1 MEFRISVHPNRNF
14 KNLFMKYIILLAC
27 CLNMFNAKATE
38 SEKVIKSKPEKII
51 VYTQGA
57 QVHRN
62 SQVNLVAGQNTII
75 FSGLE
80 NCINTSAIQASGNGN
95 FIIADIQHE
104 VHYPELD
111 KAKLNGDVRY
121 KKLLKHV
128 NDSIQE
134 LNYLL
139 EENVAKSDALTTEK
153 NVLLNYS
160 LYKGQS
166 KRDSIASLKDGLS
179 YLREKLFN
187 INSEQLKLKR
197 EREKLDAKKNA
208 LNDHLLNISNELAN
222 QNNSGEVEKVDY
234 RILVHVIADQATQAS
249 INLNYYIT
257 NAGWTP
263 SYDLRAISNEQNI
276 KLTYKAQI
284 HQESGID
291 WGNVKLVLSTANPN
305 RSYELPELSPLYL
318 GYTNYG
324 YKDKKVNA
332 GAVPSLSYNSNKEYA
347 AKADLDKMNDQEV
360 VAQNAY
366 DYTTVNE
373 NVIETEYEIKLNYN
387 IPSDGKEH
395 FAAIMVKD
403 LKTLYR
409 YKAIPKLNNNV
420 YLTAVLP
427 DWEDAITMGG
437 EASIYYDGSY
447 IGNTNL
453 TPGGTDDTIQL
464 SLGIDK
470 NVAIKRQKIKDKCS
484 QKVLDNDILHQYT
497 FEITM
502 KNSRSNKI
510 EIDIEDQLPLAY
522 DKSVVVERK
531 ELSGAKYDE
540 ITGVLKWRST
550 IQAKDSKKLTLMY
563 QIKAPKTMP
572 VAVN

>member
-1 MEFRISVHPNRNF
+1 
-14 KNLFMKYIILLAC
+14 MKTILIFAL
-27 CLNMFNAKATE
+27 CLTIVKANAAETE
-38 SEKVIKSKPEKII
+38 KTIKSKPEKII

-62 SQVNLVAGQNTII
+62 TLVNLVAGQNTII

-80 NCINTSAIQASGNGN
+80 NCINASAIQASGNGN

-104 VHYPELD
+104 VHYPEFD

-121 KKLLKHV
+121 KKLLKQV
-128 NDSIQE
+128 NDSLQE
-134 LNYLL
+134 LNYLI
-139 EENVAKSDALTTEK
+139 EDITYKSDALSTEK

-166 KRDSIASLKDGLS
+166 KRDSIASLKDGLT
-179 YLREKLFN
+179 YLREKLYN
-187 INSEQLKLKR
+187 INTEQLKLKR
-197 EREKLDAKKNA
+197 EREKLETKKTI
-208 LNDHLLNISNELAN
+208 LNERIVNVSRELAN
-222 QNNSGEVEKVDY
+222 ENNTGEEEQVDY
-234 RILVHVIADQATQAS
+234 RILVHVIADQATQATVS
-249 INLNYYIT
+249 LNYYIT

-263 SYDLRAISNEQNI
+263 SYDLRAMSNEQNV

-291 WGNVKLVLSTANPN
+291 WGSVKLVLSTANPN
-305 RSYELPELSPLYL
+305 RSYNIPTLSPWYL
-318 GYTNYG
+318 GYNP
-324 YKDKKVNA
+324 YKQN
-332 GAVPSLSYNSNKEYA
+332 NNKEGRVLSA
-347 AKADLDKMNDQEV
+347 PASGAGFSDKAKKADDFSDLEQEQKEIA
-360 VAQNAY
+360 AQNAY
-366 DYTTVNE
+366 DFTSVSE

-403 LKTLYR
+403 LKTNYR

-420 YLTAVLP
+420 YLTAVLS

-447 IGNTNL
+447 VGNTSL
-453 TPGGTDDTIQL
+453 LPGGTEDTIQL

-470 NVAIKRQKIKDKCS
+470 NIAIKRQKIKEKCS

-497 FEITM
+497 YEITM
-502 KNSRSNKI
+502 KNSRATK
-510 EIDIEDQLPLAY
+510 IDIEVEDQLPLAQ
-522 DKSVVVERK
+522 DKSVVVDRK

-540 ITGVLKWRST
+540 VTGILKWHST

-563 QIKAPKTMP
+563 QIKAPKYMS
-572 VAVN
+572 VAFN

>member
-1 MEFRISVHPNRNF
+1 
-14 KNLFMKYIILLAC
+14 MKYLFLLAC
-27 CLNMFNAKATE
+27 CLNIFSAKAIE
-38 SEKVIKSKPEKII
+38 SEKTVKSKPEKII

-62 SQVNLVAGQNTII
+62 ALVNLVAGQNTLI

-80 NCINTSAIQASGNGN
+80 NCINASAIQASGNGN

-104 VHYPELD
+104 VHYPEFD

-121 KKLLKHV
+121 KKLLKNV
-128 NDSIQE
+128 NDSLKE
-134 LNYLL
+134 LNYLIEDITL
-139 EENVAKSDALTTEK
+139 KYDALTTEK

-166 KRDSIASLKDGLS
+166 KRDSIASLKEGLS
-179 YLREKLFN
+179 YLREKLYN
-187 INSEQLKLKR
+187 INAEQLKLKR
-197 EREKLDAKKNA
+197 EKEKLEARKVV
-208 LNDHLLNISNELAN
+208 LNERIVNVSNELAN
-222 QNNSGEVEKVDY
+222 ENNTGEVEKVDY
-234 RILVHVIADQATQAS
+234 RILVHVIADQATQAN

-263 SYDLRAISNEQNI
+263 SYDLRANTSDQNV

-284 HQESGID
+284 HQQSGID
-291 WGNVKLVLSTANPN
+291 WGSVKLILSTANPN
-305 RSYELPELSPLYL
+305 RSYELPELSPWYL
-318 GYTNYG
+318 GYTNYN
-324 YKDKKVNA
+324 YKTKKLNY
-332 GAVPSLSYNSNKEYA
+332 GSVPSTNSYMEQA
-347 AKADLDKMNDQEV
+347 AKSSADISFDKEV
-360 VAQNAY
+360 AAQNAY

-373 NVIETEYEIKLNYN
+373 NVIETEYEIRLNYN

-403 LKTLYR
+403 LKTIYR

-447 IGNTNL
+447 IGETNL
-453 TPGGTDDTIQL
+453 TPGGTEDTMQL

-470 NVAIKRQKIKDKCS
+470 NIAIKRQKIKDKCS
-484 QKVLDNDILHQYT
+484 QKVLDNDIIHQYT

-502 KNSRSNKI
+502 KNSRATKI
-510 EIDIEDQLPLAY
+510 EIDVEDQLPLTQ
-522 DKSVVVERK
+522 DKSVTIEKK

-540 ITGVLKWRST
+540 VTGILKWRT
-550 IQAKDSKKLTLMY
+550 NIQAKDSKKLTLTY

-572 VAVN
+572 VAIN

>member
-1 MEFRISVHPNRNF
+1 
-14 KNLFMKYIILLAC
+14 MKYVILLAC
-27 CLNMFNAKATE
+27 CLNIFTAKAIE
-38 SEKVIKSKPEKII
+38 SEKTVKSKPEKII
-51 VYTQGA
+51 VYTEGA

-62 SQVNLVAGQNTII
+62 ALVNLVAGQNTLI

-80 NCINTSAIQASGNGN
+80 NCINASAIQASGNGN

-104 VHYPELD
+104 VHYPEFD

-128 NDSIQE
+128 NDSLKE
-134 LNYLL
+134 LNYLIEDITL
-139 EENVAKSDALTTEK
+139 KYDALTTEK

-166 KRDSIASLKDGLS
+166 KRDSIALLKEGLS
-179 YLREKLFN
+179 YLREKLYN

-197 EREKLDAKKNA
+197 EREKLEAKKVI
-208 LNDHLLNISNELAN
+208 LNERIVNVSNELAN
-222 QNNSGEVEKVDY
+222 ENNTGEVEKVDY

-263 SYDLRAISNEQNI
+263 SYDLRANTNDQNV

-284 HQESGID
+284 HQQSGID
-291 WGNVKLVLSTANPN
+291 WGSVKLVLSTANPN
-305 RSYELPELSPLYL
+305 RSYELPELAPWYL
-318 GYTNYG
+318 GYTNYN
-324 YKDKKVNA
+324 YKNKKTNYSS
-332 GAVPSLSYNSNKEYA
+332 VPSTNSYMEQA
-347 AKADLDKMNDQEV
+347 AKSSADMSLNKEV

-366 DYTTVNE
+366 DYTTVSE
-373 NVIETEYEIKLNYN
+373 NVIETEYEIRLNYN

-447 IGNTNL
+447 IGETNL
-453 TPGGTDDTIQL
+453 TPGGTEDTMQL

-470 NVAIKRQKIKDKCS
+470 NIAIKRQKIKDKCS
-484 QKVLDNDILHQYT
+484 QKVLDNDIIHQYT

-502 KNSRSNKI
+502 KNSRATKI
-510 EIDIEDQLPLAY
+510 EIEVEDQLPLTQ
-522 DKSVVVERK
+522 DKSVSIEKK

-540 ITGVLKWRST
+540 VTGILKWRT
-550 IQAKDSKKLTLMY
+550 NIQAKDSKKLTLTY

-572 VAVN
+572 VAIN

>member
-1 MEFRISVHPNRNF
+1 
-14 KNLFMKYIILLAC
+14 MKSLLIFVF
-27 CLNMFNAKATE
+27 CLTIVKANAAETE
-38 SEKVIKSKPEKII
+38 KTIKSKPEKII

-62 SQVNLVAGQNTII
+62 TLVNLVAGQNTII

-80 NCINTSAIQASGNGN
+80 NCINASAIQASGNGN

-104 VHYPELD
+104 VHYPEFD

-121 KKLLKHV
+121 KKLLKQV
-128 NDSIQE
+128 NDSLQE
-134 LNYLL
+134 LNYLI
-139 EENVAKSDALTTEK
+139 EDITYKSDALSTEK

-166 KRDSIASLKDGLS
+166 KRDSIASLKDGLN
-179 YLREKLFN
+179 YLREKLYN
-187 INSEQLKLKR
+187 INTEQLKLKR
-197 EREKLDAKKNA
+197 EREKLEAKKII
-208 LNDHLLNISNELAN
+208 LNERVVNVSRELTN
-222 QNNSGEVEKVDY
+222 QNNTGEVEQVDY
-234 RILVHVIADQATQAS
+234 RILVHVIADQATQATVS
-249 INLNYYIT
+249 LNYYIT

-263 SYDLRAISNEQNI
+263 SYDLRAMSNEQNV

-305 RSYELPELSPLYL
+305 RSYNIPSLSPWYL
-318 GYTNYG
+318 GYNP
-324 YKDKKVNA
+324 YKQNNNKDSRVLSAPAA
-332 GAVPSLSYNSNKEYA
+332 GAGYSDKAKKTDDFSDLEQEQKEVA
-347 AKADLDKMNDQEV
+347 AL
-360 VAQNAY
+360 NAY
-366 DYTTVNE
+366 DYTSVSE

-403 LKTLYR
+403 LKTNYR

-420 YLTAVLP
+420 YLTAVLS

-447 IGNTNL
+447 VGNTSL
-453 TPGGTDDTIQL
+453 LPGGTEDTIQL

-470 NVAIKRQKIKDKCS
+470 NIAIKRQKIKEKCS

-497 FEITM
+497 YEITI
-502 KNSRSNKI
+502 KNSRATK
-510 EIDIEDQLPLAY
+510 IDIEVEDQLPLAQ
-522 DKSVVVERK
+522 DKSVVVDRK

-540 ITGVLKWRST
+540 VTGILKWRST

-563 QIKAPKTMP
+563 QVKAPKYMS
-572 VAVN
+572 VAFN

>member
-1 MEFRISVHPNRNF
+1 
-14 KNLFMKYIILLAC
+14 MKSLLIFVF
-27 CLNMFNAKATE
+27 CLTIVKANAAETE
-38 SEKVIKSKPEKII
+38 KTIKSKPEKII

-62 SQVNLVAGQNTII
+62 TLVNLVAGQNTII

-80 NCINTSAIQASGNGN
+80 NCINASAIQASGNGN

-104 VHYPELD
+104 VHYPEFD

-121 KKLLKHV
+121 KKLLKQV
-128 NDSIQE
+128 NDSLQE
-134 LNYLL
+134 LNYLI
-139 EENVAKSDALTTEK
+139 EDITYKSDALSTEK

-166 KRDSIASLKDGLS
+166 KRDSIASLKDGLT
-179 YLREKLFN
+179 YLREKLYN
-187 INSEQLKLKR
+187 INTEQLKLKR
-197 EREKLDAKKNA
+197 EREKLEAKKII
-208 LNDHLLNISNELAN
+208 LNERIVNVSRELTN
-222 QNNSGEVEKVDY
+222 QNNTGEVEQVDY
-234 RILVHVIADQATQAS
+234 RILVHVIADQATQATVS
-249 INLNYYIT
+249 LNYYIT

-263 SYDLRAISNEQNI
+263 SYDLRAMSNEQNV

-305 RSYELPELSPLYL
+305 RSYNIPSLSPWYL
-318 GYTNYG
+318 GYNP
-324 YKDKKVNA
+324 YKQNNNKDSRVLSAPAA
-332 GAVPSLSYNSNKEYA
+332 GAGYSDKAKKTDDFSDLEQEQKEVA
-347 AKADLDKMNDQEV
+347 AL
-360 VAQNAY
+360 NAY
-366 DYTTVNE
+366 DYTSVSE

-403 LKTLYR
+403 LKTNYR

-420 YLTAVLP
+420 YLTAVLS

-447 IGNTNL
+447 VGNTSL
-453 TPGGTDDTIQL
+453 LLGGTEDTIQL

-470 NVAIKRQKIKDKCS
+470 NIAIKRQKIKEKCS

-497 FEITM
+497 YEITM
-502 KNSRSNKI
+502 KNSRATKI
-510 EIDIEDQLPLAY
+510 EIEVEDQLPLAQ
-522 DKSVVVERK
+522 DKSVVVDRK

-540 ITGVLKWRST
+540 VTGILKWRST

-563 QIKAPKTMP
+563 QVKAPKYMS
-572 VAVN
+572 VAFN

>member
-1 MEFRISVHPNRNF
+1 
-14 KNLFMKYIILLAC
+14 MKSLLIFAL
-27 CLNMFNAKATE
+27 CLTIVKVQATE
-38 SEKVIKSKPEKII
+38 IEKSIKTKPEKII
-51 VYTQGA
+51 VYTEGA

-62 SQVNLVAGQNTII
+62 ASINLVAGQNTII

-80 NCINTSAIQASGNGN
+80 NCINPAAIQASGNGN

-104 VHYPELD
+104 VHYPEFD

-121 KKLLKHV
+121 KKLLKHI

-134 LNYLL
+134 LNYLI
-139 EENVAKSDALTTEK
+139 EDISAKSDALSTEK
-153 NVLLNYS
+153 NVLLNYN

-166 KRDSIASLKDGLS
+166 KKDSIAFLKDGLT
-179 YLREKLFN
+179 YLREKLYN

-197 EREKLDAKKNA
+197 EREKLEYKKQA
-208 LNDHLLNISNELAN
+208 LNERIINVSNELSN
-222 QNNSGEVEKVDY
+222 QNNTGEEEQVDY
-234 RILVHVIADQATQAS
+234 RILVHIIADQATPA
-249 INLNYYIT
+249 IVNLNYYIT

-263 SYDLRAISNEQNI
+263 SYDLRAISNEQNV

-284 HQESGID
+284 HQQSGID
-291 WGNVKLVLSTANPN
+291 WGNVKLILSTANPN
-305 RSYELPELSPLYL
+305 RSYNLPQLSPIYL
-318 GYTNYG
+318 GYTNYN
-324 YKDKKVNA
+324 YKKSMNYPSAANGVVITDDLKSLEQESSNDKELSKVA
-332 GAVPSLSYNSNKEYA
+332 T
-347 AKADLDKMNDQEV
+347 
-360 VAQNAY
+360 NAY
-366 DYTTVNE
+366 DYTTVSE

-387 IPSDGKEH
+387 IPCDGKEH
-395 FAAIMVKD
+395 FAAIMIKD
-403 LKTLYR
+403 LKTVYR

-427 DWEDAITMGG
+427 DWEDAITMSG

-447 IGNTNL
+447 IGNTSL
-453 TPGGTDDTIQL
+453 SPRGTEDTIQL

-484 QKVLDNDILHQYT
+484 QKILDNDILHQYT

-502 KNSRSNKI
+502 KNSRTTKI
-510 EIDIEDQLPLAY
+510 EIEVEDQLPLTQ
-522 DKSVVVERK
+522 DKSVTIDKK

-540 ITGVLKWRST
+540 VTGILVWRST

-563 QIKAPKTMP
+563 QIKAPKYMP

>member
-1 MEFRISVHPNRNF
+1 
-14 KNLFMKYIILLAC
+14 MKSLLIFVF
-27 CLNMFNAKATE
+27 CLTIVKANAAETE
-38 SEKVIKSKPEKII
+38 KTIKSKPEKII

-62 SQVNLVAGQNTII
+62 TLVNLVAGQNTII

-80 NCINTSAIQASGNGN
+80 NCINASAIQASGNGN

-104 VHYPELD
+104 VHYPEFD

-121 KKLLKHV
+121 KKLLKQV
-128 NDSIQE
+128 NDSLQE
-134 LNYLL
+134 LNYLI
-139 EENVAKSDALTTEK
+139 EDITYKSDALSTEK

-166 KRDSIASLKDGLS
+166 KRDSIASLKDGLT
-179 YLREKLFN
+179 YLREKLYN
-187 INSEQLKLKR
+187 INTEQLKLKR
-197 EREKLDAKKNA
+197 EREKLEAKKTI
-208 LNDHLLNISNELAN
+208 LNERIVNVSRELTN
-222 QNNSGEVEKVDY
+222 QNNTGEVEQVDY
-234 RILVHVIADQATQAS
+234 RILVHVIADQATQATVS
-249 INLNYYIT
+249 LNYYIT

-263 SYDLRAISNEQNI
+263 SYDLRAMSSEQNV

-291 WGNVKLVLSTANPN
+291 WGSVKLVLSTANPN
-305 RSYELPELSPLYL
+305 RSYNIPSLSPWYL
-318 GYTNYG
+318 GYNP
-324 YKDKKVNA
+324 YKQNNNKDSRVLSAPAA
-332 GAVPSLSYNSNKEYA
+332 GAGYSDKA
-347 AKADLDKMNDQEV
+347 KKADDFSDLEQEQKE
-360 VAQNAY
+360 VAALNAY
-366 DYTTVNE
+366 DYTSVSE

-403 LKTLYR
+403 LKTNYR

-420 YLTAVLP
+420 YLTAVLS

-447 IGNTNL
+447 VGNTSL
-453 TPGGTDDTIQL
+453 VPGGTEDTIQL

-470 NVAIKRQKIKDKCS
+470 NIAIKRQKIKEKCS

-497 FEITM
+497 YEITM
-502 KNSRSNKI
+502 KNSRATKI
-510 EIDIEDQLPLAY
+510 EIEVEDQLPLAQ
-522 DKSVVVERK
+522 DKSVVVDRK

-540 ITGVLKWRST
+540 VTGILKWRST

-563 QIKAPKTMP
+563 QVKAPKYMS
-572 VAVN
+572 VAFN

>member
-1 MEFRISVHPNRNF
+1 
-14 KNLFMKYIILLAC
+14 MKSLLIFVF
-27 CLNMFNAKATE
+27 CLTIVKADAAETE
-38 SEKVIKSKPEKII
+38 KTIKSKPEKII

-62 SQVNLVAGQNTII
+62 TLVNLVAGQNTII

-80 NCINTSAIQASGNGN
+80 NCINASAIQASGNGN

-104 VHYPELD
+104 VHYPEFD

-121 KKLLKHV
+121 KKLLKQV
-128 NDSIQE
+128 NDSLQE
-134 LNYLL
+134 LNYLI
-139 EENVAKSDALTTEK
+139 EDITYKSDALSTEK

-166 KRDSIASLKDGLS
+166 KRDSIASLKDGLT
-179 YLREKLFN
+179 YLREKLYN
-187 INSEQLKLKR
+187 INTEQLKLKR
-197 EREKLDAKKNA
+197 EREKLEAKKII
-208 LNDHLLNISNELAN
+208 LNERIVNVSRELTN
-222 QNNSGEVEKVDY
+222 QNNTGEVEQVDY
-234 RILVHVIADQATQAS
+234 RILVHVIADQATQATVS
-249 INLNYYIT
+249 LNYYIT

-263 SYDLRAISNEQNI
+263 SYDLRAMSNEQNV

-305 RSYELPELSPLYL
+305 RSYNIPSLSPWYL
-318 GYTNYG
+318 GYNP
-324 YKDKKVNA
+324 YKQNNNKDSRVLSAPAA
-332 GAVPSLSYNSNKEYA
+332 GAGYSDKAKKTDDFSDLEQEQKEVA
-347 AKADLDKMNDQEV
+347 AL
-360 VAQNAY
+360 NAN
-366 DYTTVNE
+366 DYTSVSE

-403 LKTLYR
+403 LKTNYR

-420 YLTAVLP
+420 YLTAVLS

-447 IGNTNL
+447 VGNTSL
-453 TPGGTDDTIQL
+453 LPGGTEDTIQL

-470 NVAIKRQKIKDKCS
+470 NIAIKRQKIKEKCS

-497 FEITM
+497 YEITM
-502 KNSRSNKI
+502 KNSRATK
-510 EIDIEDQLPLAY
+510 IDIEVEDQLPLAQ

-540 ITGVLKWRST
+540 VTGILKWRST

-563 QIKAPKTMP
+563 QVKAPKYMS
-572 VAVN
+572 VAFN

>member
-1 MEFRISVHPNRNF
+1 
-14 KNLFMKYIILLAC
+14 MKSLLIVVF
-27 CLNMFNAKATE
+27 CLTIVKANAAETE
-38 SEKVIKSKPEKII
+38 KTIKSKPEKII

-62 SQVNLVAGQNTII
+62 TLINLVAGQNTII

-80 NCINTSAIQASGNGN
+80 NCINASAIQASGNGN

-104 VHYPELD
+104 VHYPEFD

-121 KKLLKHV
+121 KKLLKQV
-128 NDSIQE
+128 NDSLQE
-134 LNYLL
+134 LNYLI
-139 EENVAKSDALTTEK
+139 EDITYKTEALSTEK

-166 KRDSIASLKDGLS
+166 KRDSIASLKDGLT

-197 EREKLDAKKNA
+197 EREKLEAKKTI
-208 LNDHLLNISNELAN
+208 LNERIVNVSRELAN
-222 QNNSGEVEKVDY
+222 ENNTGEVEQVDY
-234 RILVHVIADQATQAS
+234 RILVHVIADQATQAT

-263 SYDLRAISNEQNI
+263 SYDLRAISSEQNV

-291 WGNVKLVLSTANPN
+291 WGSVKLVLSTANPN
-305 RSYELPELSPLYL
+305 RSYSI
-318 GYTNYG
+318 
-324 YKDKKVNA
+324 
-332 GAVPSLSYNSNKEYA
+332 PSLSPWYLGQNPYINMNKKNSMTLSATASGAYDLDK
-347 AKADLDKMNDQEV
+347 AKADDYKIVEKEEV
-360 VAQNAY
+360 AAQNAY
-366 DYTTVNE
+366 DYTSVSE

-403 LKTLYR
+403 LKTNYR

-420 YLTAVLP
+420 YLTAVLS

-447 IGNTNL
+447 VGNTSL
-453 TPGGTDDTIQL
+453 MPGGTEDTIQL
-464 SLGIDK
+464 SLGIDR
-470 NVAIKRQKIKDKCS
+470 NIAIKRQKIKEKCS

-497 FEITM
+497 YEITM
-502 KNSRSNKI
+502 KNSRASKI
-510 EIDIEDQLPLAY
+510 EIEVEDQLPLAQ
-522 DKSVVVERK
+522 DKSVVVDRK

-540 ITGVLKWRST
+540 VTGILKWRST

-563 QIKAPKTMP
+563 QVKAPKYMA
-572 VAVN
+572 VAFN

>member
-1 MEFRISVHPNRNF
+1 
-14 KNLFMKYIILLAC
+14 MKSLLIFVF
-27 CLNMFNAKATE
+27 CLTIVKANAAETE
-38 SEKVIKSKPEKII
+38 KTIKSKPEKII

-62 SQVNLVAGQNTII
+62 TLVNLVAGQNTII

-80 NCINTSAIQASGNGN
+80 NCINASAIQASGNGN

-104 VHYPELD
+104 VHYPEFD

-121 KKLLKHV
+121 KKLLKQV
-128 NDSIQE
+128 NDSLQE
-134 LNYLL
+134 LNYLI
-139 EENVAKSDALTTEK
+139 EDITYKSDALSTEK

-166 KRDSIASLKDGLS
+166 KRDSIASLKDGLN
-179 YLREKLFN
+179 YLREKLYN
-187 INSEQLKLKR
+187 INTEQLKLKR
-197 EREKLDAKKNA
+197 EREKLEAKKII
-208 LNDHLLNISNELAN
+208 LNERVVNVSRELTN
-222 QNNSGEVEKVDY
+222 QNNTGEVEQVDY
-234 RILVHVIADQATQAS
+234 RILVHVIADQATQATVS
-249 INLNYYIT
+249 LNYYIT

-263 SYDLRAISNEQNI
+263 SYDLRAMSNEQNV

-305 RSYELPELSPLYL
+305 RSYNIPSLSPWYL
-318 GYTNYG
+318 GYNP
-324 YKDKKVNA
+324 YKQNNNKDSRVLSAPAA
-332 GAVPSLSYNSNKEYA
+332 GAGYSDKA
-347 AKADLDKMNDQEV
+347 KKADDFSDLEQEQKEIA
-360 VAQNAY
+360 AQNAY
-366 DYTTVNE
+366 DYTSVSE

-403 LKTLYR
+403 LKTNYR

-420 YLTAVLP
+420 YLTAVLS

-447 IGNTNL
+447 VGNTSL
-453 TPGGTDDTIQL
+453 LPGGTEDTIQL

-470 NVAIKRQKIKDKCS
+470 NIAIKRQKIKEKCS

-497 FEITM
+497 YEITM
-502 KNSRSNKI
+502 KNSRATK
-510 EIDIEDQLPLAY
+510 IDIEVEDQLPLAQ
-522 DKSVVVERK
+522 DKSVVVDRK

-540 ITGVLKWRST
+540 VTGILKWRST

-563 QIKAPKTMP
+563 QVKAPKYMS
-572 VAVN
+572 VAFN

>member
-1 MEFRISVHPNRNF
+1 
-14 KNLFMKYIILLAC
+14 MKSLLIFVF
-27 CLNMFNAKATE
+27 CLTIVKANAAETE
-38 SEKVIKSKPEKII
+38 KTIKSKPEKII

-62 SQVNLVAGQNTII
+62 TLVNLVAGQNTII

-80 NCINTSAIQASGNGN
+80 NCINASAIQASGNGN

-104 VHYPELD
+104 VHYPEFD

-121 KKLLKHV
+121 KKLLKQV
-128 NDSIQE
+128 NDSLQE
-134 LNYLL
+134 LNYLI
-139 EENVAKSDALTTEK
+139 EDITYKSDALSTEK

-166 KRDSIASLKDGLS
+166 KRDSIASLKDGLN
-179 YLREKLFN
+179 YLREKLYN
-187 INSEQLKLKR
+187 INTEQLKLKR
-197 EREKLDAKKNA
+197 EREKLEAKKTI
-208 LNDHLLNISNELAN
+208 LNERVVNVSRELTN
-222 QNNSGEVEKVDY
+222 QNNTGEVEQVDY
-234 RILVHVIADQATQAS
+234 RILVHVIADQATQATVS
-249 INLNYYIT
+249 LNYYIT

-263 SYDLRAISNEQNI
+263 SYDLRAMSNEQNV

-305 RSYELPELSPLYL
+305 RSYNIPSLSPLYL
-318 GYTNYG
+318 GYNP
-324 YKDKKVNA
+324 YKQNNNKDSRVLSAPAA
-332 GAVPSLSYNSNKEYA
+332 GAVYSDK
-347 AKADLDKMNDQEV
+347 AKKTDDFSDLDQEQKEIA
-360 VAQNAY
+360 AQNAY
-366 DYTTVNE
+366 DYTSVSE

-403 LKTLYR
+403 LKTNYR

-420 YLTAVLP
+420 YLTAVLS

-447 IGNTNL
+447 VGNTSL
-453 TPGGTDDTIQL
+453 LPGGTEDTIQL

-470 NVAIKRQKIKDKCS
+470 NIAIKRQKIKEKCS

-497 FEITM
+497 YEITM
-502 KNSRSNKI
+502 KNSRATKI
-510 EIDIEDQLPLAY
+510 EIEVEDQLPLAQ
-522 DKSVVVERK
+522 DKSVVVDRK

-540 ITGVLKWRST
+540 VTGILKWRST

-563 QIKAPKTMP
+563 QVKAPKYMS
-572 VAVN
+572 VAFN

>member
-1 MEFRISVHPNRNF
+1 
-14 KNLFMKYIILLAC
+14 MKSLLIFVF
-27 CLNMFNAKATE
+27 CLTIVKANAAETE
-38 SEKVIKSKPEKII
+38 KTIKSKPEKII

-62 SQVNLVAGQNTII
+62 TLVNLVAGQNTII

-80 NCINTSAIQASGNGN
+80 NCINASAIQASGNGN

-104 VHYPELD
+104 VHYPEFD

-121 KKLLKHV
+121 KKLLKQV
-128 NDSIQE
+128 NDSLQE
-134 LNYLL
+134 LNYLI
-139 EENVAKSDALTTEK
+139 EDITYKSDALSTEK

-166 KRDSIASLKDGLS
+166 KRDSIASLKDGLT
-179 YLREKLFN
+179 YLREKLYN
-187 INSEQLKLKR
+187 INTEQLKLKR
-197 EREKLDAKKNA
+197 EREKLEAKKII
-208 LNDHLLNISNELAN
+208 LNERVVNVSRELTN
-222 QNNSGEVEKVDY
+222 QNNTGEVEQVDY
-234 RILVHVIADQATQAS
+234 RILVHVIADQATQATVS
-249 INLNYYIT
+249 LNYYIT

-263 SYDLRAISNEQNI
+263 SYDLRAMSNEQNV

-305 RSYELPELSPLYL
+305 RSYNIPSLSPWYL
-318 GYTNYG
+318 GYNP
-324 YKDKKVNA
+324 YKQNNNKDSRVLSAPAA
-332 GAVPSLSYNSNKEYA
+332 GAGYSDKAKKTDDFSDLEQEQKEVA
-347 AKADLDKMNDQEV
+347 AL
-360 VAQNAY
+360 NAY
-366 DYTTVNE
+366 DYTSVSE

-403 LKTLYR
+403 LKTNYR

-420 YLTAVLP
+420 YLTAVLS

-447 IGNTNL
+447 VGNTSL
-453 TPGGTDDTIQL
+453 LPGGTEDTIQL

-470 NVAIKRQKIKDKCS
+470 NIAIKRQKIKEKCS

-497 FEITM
+497 YEITI
-502 KNSRSNKI
+502 KNSRATK
-510 EIDIEDQLPLAY
+510 IDIEVEDQLPLAQ
-522 DKSVVVERK
+522 DKSVVVDRK

-540 ITGVLKWRST
+540 VTGILKWRST

-563 QIKAPKTMP
+563 QVKAPKYMS
-572 VAVN
+572 VAFN

>member
-1 MEFRISVHPNRNF
+1 
-14 KNLFMKYIILLAC
+14 MKSLLIFVF
-27 CLNMFNAKATE
+27 CLTIVKANAAETE
-38 SEKVIKSKPEKII
+38 KTIKSKPEKII

-62 SQVNLVAGQNTII
+62 TLVNLVAGQNTII

-80 NCINTSAIQASGNGN
+80 NCINASAIQASGNGN

-104 VHYPELD
+104 VHYPEFD

-121 KKLLKHV
+121 KKLLKQV
-128 NDSIQE
+128 NDSLQE
-134 LNYLL
+134 LNYLI
-139 EENVAKSDALTTEK
+139 EDITYKSDALSTEK

-166 KRDSIASLKDGLS
+166 KRDSIASLKDGLN
-179 YLREKLFN
+179 YLREKLYN
-187 INSEQLKLKR
+187 INTEQLKLKR
-197 EREKLDAKKNA
+197 EREKLEAKKTI
-208 LNDHLLNISNELAN
+208 LNERVVNVSRELTN
-222 QNNSGEVEKVDY
+222 QNNSGEVEQVDY
-234 RILVHVIADQATQAS
+234 RILVHVIADQATQATVS
-249 INLNYYIT
+249 LNYYIT

-263 SYDLRAISNEQNI
+263 SYDLRAMSNEQNV

-284 HQESGID
+284 HQESGIN

-305 RSYELPELSPLYL
+305 RSYNIPSLSPWYL
-318 GYTNYG
+318 GYNPYKQNNNKDSRVLSAPAAGAG
-324 YKDKKVNA
+324 YSDKAKKVDDF
-332 GAVPSLSYNSNKEYA
+332 S
-347 AKADLDKMNDQEV
+347 DLDQEQKEIA
-360 VAQNAY
+360 AQNAY
-366 DYTTVNE
+366 DYTSVSE

-403 LKTLYR
+403 LKTNYR

-420 YLTAVLP
+420 YLTAVLS

-447 IGNTNL
+447 VGNTSL
-453 TPGGTDDTIQL
+453 LPGGTEDTIQL

-470 NVAIKRQKIKDKCS
+470 NIAIKRQKIKEKCS

-497 FEITM
+497 YEITM
-502 KNSRSNKI
+502 KNSRATK
-510 EIDIEDQLPLAY
+510 IDIELEDQLPLAQ
-522 DKSVVVERK
+522 DKSVVVDRK

-540 ITGVLKWRST
+540 VTGILKWRST

-563 QIKAPKTMP
+563 QVKAPKYMS
-572 VAVN
+572 VAFN

>member
-1 MEFRISVHPNRNF
+1 
-14 KNLFMKYIILLAC
+14 MKYVILLAC
-27 CLNMFNAKATE
+27 CLNIFTAKAIE
-38 SEKVIKSKPEKII
+38 SEKTVKSKPEKII

-62 SQVNLVAGQNTII
+62 SLVNLVAGQNTLI

-80 NCINTSAIQASGNGN
+80 NCINAAAIQASGNGN

-104 VHYPELD
+104 VHYPEFD

-128 NDSIQE
+128 NDSLKE
-134 LNYLL
+134 LNYLIEDITL
-139 EENVAKSDALTTEK
+139 KYDALTTEK

-166 KRDSIASLKDGLS
+166 KRDSIASLKEGLS
-179 YLREKLFN
+179 YLREKLYN
-187 INSEQLKLKR
+187 INAEQLKLKR
-197 EREKLDAKKNA
+197 EREKLEAKKVI
-208 LNDHLLNISNELAN
+208 LNERIVNVSNELAN
-222 QNNSGEVEKVDY
+222 ENNTGEVEKVDY

-263 SYDLRAISNEQNI
+263 SYDLRANTSDQNV

-284 HQESGID
+284 HQQSGID
-291 WGNVKLVLSTANPN
+291 WGSVKLVLSTANPN
-305 RSYELPELSPLYL
+305 RSYNLPELSPWYL
-318 GYTNYG
+318 GYTNYN
-324 YKDKKVNA
+324 YKNKKANY
-332 GAVPSLSYNSNKEYA
+332 GSVPSSNSYLEQAADNKTSA
-347 AKADLDKMNDQEV
+347 TMDKEV
-360 VAQNAY
+360 IAQNAY
-366 DYTTVNE
+366 DYTTVSE
-373 NVIETEYEIKLNYN
+373 NIIETEYEIRLNYN

-427 DWEDAITMGG
+427 DWEDAITMSG

-447 IGNTNL
+447 IGETNL
-453 TPGGTDDTIQL
+453 VPGGTEDTMQL

-470 NVAIKRQKIKDKCS
+470 NIAIKRQKIKDKCS
-484 QKVLDNDILHQYT
+484 QKVLDNDIIHQYT

-502 KNSRSNKI
+502 KNSRAAKI
-510 EIDIEDQLPLAY
+510 EIEVEDQLPLSH
-522 DKSVVVERK
+522 DKSVSIERK

-540 ITGVLKWRST
+540 VTGILKWRT
-550 IQAKDSKKLTLMY
+550 NIQAKDSKKLTLTY

>member
-1 MEFRISVHPNRNF
+1 
-14 KNLFMKYIILLAC
+14 MKSLLIFVF
-27 CLNMFNAKATE
+27 CLTIVKANAAETE
-38 SEKVIKSKPEKII
+38 KTIKSKPEKII

-62 SQVNLVAGQNTII
+62 TLVNLVAGQNTII

-80 NCINTSAIQASGNGN
+80 NCINASAIQASGNGN

-104 VHYPELD
+104 VHYPEFD

-121 KKLLKHV
+121 KKLLKQV
-128 NDSIQE
+128 NDSLQE
-134 LNYLL
+134 LNYLI
-139 EENVAKSDALTTEK
+139 EDITYKSDALSTEK

-160 LYKGQS
+160 LFKGQS
-166 KRDSIASLKDGLS
+166 KRDSIASLKDGLN
-179 YLREKLFN
+179 YLREKLYN
-187 INSEQLKLKR
+187 INTEQLKLKR
-197 EREKLDAKKNA
+197 EREKLEAKKII
-208 LNDHLLNISNELAN
+208 LNERVVNVSRELTN
-222 QNNSGEVEKVDY
+222 QNNTGEVEQVDY
-234 RILVHVIADQATQAS
+234 RILVHVIADQATQATVS
-249 INLNYYIT
+249 LNYYIT

-263 SYDLRAISNEQNI
+263 SYDLRAMSNEQNV

-305 RSYELPELSPLYL
+305 RSYNIPSLSPWYL
-318 GYTNYG
+318 GYNP
-324 YKDKKVNA
+324 YKQNNNKDSRVLSAPAA
-332 GAVPSLSYNSNKEYA
+332 GAGYSDKAKKTDDFSDLEQEQKEVA
-347 AKADLDKMNDQEV
+347 AL
-360 VAQNAY
+360 NAY
-366 DYTTVNE
+366 DYTSVSE

-403 LKTLYR
+403 LKTNYR

-420 YLTAVLP
+420 YLTAVLS

-447 IGNTNL
+447 VGNTSL
-453 TPGGTDDTIQL
+453 LPGGTEDTIQL

-470 NVAIKRQKIKDKCS
+470 NIAIKRQKIKEKCS

-497 FEITM
+497 YEITM
-502 KNSRSNKI
+502 KNSRATK
-510 EIDIEDQLPLAY
+510 IDIEVEDQLPLAQ
-522 DKSVVVERK
+522 DKSVVVDRK

-540 ITGVLKWRST
+540 VTGILKWRST

-563 QIKAPKTMP
+563 QVKAPKYMS
-572 VAVN
+572 VAFN

>member
-1 MEFRISVHPNRNF
+1 MF
-14 KNLFMKYIILLAC
+14 
-27 CLNMFNAKATE
+27 CLTIVKANAAETE
-38 SEKVIKSKPEKII
+38 KTIKSKPEKII

-62 SQVNLVAGQNTII
+62 TLVNLVAGQNTII

-80 NCINTSAIQASGNGN
+80 NCINASAIQASGNGN

-104 VHYPELD
+104 VHYPEFD

-121 KKLLKHV
+121 KKLLKQV
-128 NDSIQE
+128 NDSLQE
-134 LNYLL
+134 LNYLI
-139 EENVAKSDALTTEK
+139 EDITYKSDALSTEK

-166 KRDSIASLKDGLS
+166 KRDSIASLKDGLT
-179 YLREKLFN
+179 YLREKLYN
-187 INSEQLKLKR
+187 INTEQLKLKR
-197 EREKLDAKKNA
+197 EREKLEAKKII
-208 LNDHLLNISNELAN
+208 LNERVVNVSRELTN
-222 QNNSGEVEKVDY
+222 QNNTGEVEQVDY
-234 RILVHVIADQATQAS
+234 RILVHVIADQATQATVS
-249 INLNYYIT
+249 LNYYIT

-263 SYDLRAISNEQNI
+263 SYDLRAMSNEQNV

-305 RSYELPELSPLYL
+305 RSYNIPSLSPWYL
-318 GYTNYG
+318 GYNP
-324 YKDKKVNA
+324 YKQNNNKDSRVLSAPAA
-332 GAVPSLSYNSNKEYA
+332 GAGYSDKAKKTDDFSDLEQEQKEVA
-347 AKADLDKMNDQEV
+347 AL
-360 VAQNAY
+360 NAY
-366 DYTTVNE
+366 DYTSVSE

-403 LKTLYR
+403 LKTNYR

-420 YLTAVLP
+420 YLTAVLS

-447 IGNTNL
+447 VGNTSL
-453 TPGGTDDTIQL
+453 LPGGTEDTIQL

-470 NVAIKRQKIKDKCS
+470 NIAIKRQKIKEKCS

-497 FEITM
+497 YEITI
-502 KNSRSNKI
+502 KNSRATK
-510 EIDIEDQLPLAY
+510 IDIEVEDQLPLAQ
-522 DKSVVVERK
+522 DKSVVVDRK

-540 ITGVLKWRST
+540 VTGILKWRST

-563 QIKAPKTMP
+563 QVKAPKYMS
-572 VAVN
+572 VAFN

>member
-1 MEFRISVHPNRNF
+1 
-14 KNLFMKYIILLAC
+14 MKSLLIFVF
-27 CLNMFNAKATE
+27 CLTIVKANAAETE
-38 SEKVIKSKPEKII
+38 KTIKSKPEKII

-62 SQVNLVAGQNTII
+62 TLVNLVAGQNTII

-80 NCINTSAIQASGNGN
+80 NCINASAIQASGNGN

-104 VHYPELD
+104 VHYPEFD

-121 KKLLKHV
+121 KKILKQV
-128 NDSIQE
+128 NDSLQE
-134 LNYLL
+134 LNYLI
-139 EENVAKSDALTTEK
+139 EDITYKSDALSTEK

-166 KRDSIASLKDGLS
+166 KRDSIASLKDGLN
-179 YLREKLFN
+179 YLREKLYN
-187 INSEQLKLKR
+187 INTEQLKLKR
-197 EREKLDAKKNA
+197 EREKLEAKKII
-208 LNDHLLNISNELAN
+208 LNERVVNVSRELTN
-222 QNNSGEVEKVDY
+222 QNNTGEVEQVDY
-234 RILVHVIADQATQAS
+234 RILVHVIADQATQATVS
-249 INLNYYIT
+249 LNYYIT

-263 SYDLRAISNEQNI
+263 SYDLRAMSNEQNV

-305 RSYELPELSPLYL
+305 RSYNIPSLSPWYL
-318 GYTNYG
+318 GYNP
-324 YKDKKVNA
+324 YKQNNNKDSRVLSAPAA
-332 GAVPSLSYNSNKEYA
+332 GAGYSDKAKKTDDFSDLEQEQKEVA
-347 AKADLDKMNDQEV
+347 AL
-360 VAQNAY
+360 NAY
-366 DYTTVNE
+366 DYTSVSE

-403 LKTLYR
+403 LKTNYR

-420 YLTAVLP
+420 YLTAVLS

-447 IGNTNL
+447 VGNTSL
-453 TPGGTDDTIQL
+453 LPGGTEDTIQL

-470 NVAIKRQKIKDKCS
+470 NIAIKRQKIKEKCL

-497 FEITM
+497 YEITM
-502 KNSRSNKI
+502 KNSRATK
-510 EIDIEDQLPLAY
+510 IDIEVEDQLPLAQ
-522 DKSVVVERK
+522 DKSVVVDRK

-540 ITGVLKWRST
+540 VTGILKWRST

-563 QIKAPKTMP
+563 QVKAPKYMS
-572 VAVN
+572 VAFN

>member
-1 MEFRISVHPNRNF
+1 
-14 KNLFMKYIILLAC
+14 MKYLILLAC
-27 CLNMFNAKATE
+27 CLNIFTAKAIE
-38 SEKVIKSKPEKII
+38 SEKTVKSKPEKII

-62 SQVNLVAGQNTII
+62 ALVNLVAGQNTLI
-75 FSGLE
+75 FTGLE
-80 NCINTSAIQASGNGN
+80 NCINASAIQASGNGN

-104 VHYPELD
+104 VHYPEFD

-121 KKLLKHV
+121 KKLLKNV
-128 NDSIQE
+128 NDSLKE

-139 EENVAKSDALTTEK
+139 EDITLKYDALTTEK

-166 KRDSIASLKDGLS
+166 KRDSIASLKEGLS
-179 YLREKLFN
+179 YLREKLYN
-187 INSEQLKLKR
+187 INAEQLKLKR
-197 EREKLDAKKNA
+197 EKEKLEAKKVV
-208 LNDHLLNISNELAN
+208 LNERIINVSNELAN
-222 QNNSGEVEKVDY
+222 ENNTGEVEKVDY

-263 SYDLRAISNEQNI
+263 SYDLRANTSDQNV

-284 HQESGID
+284 HQQSGND

-305 RSYELPELSPLYL
+305 RSYELPELSPWYL
-318 GYTNYG
+318 GYTNYN
-324 YKDKKVNA
+324 YKTKKLNY
-332 GAVPSLSYNSNKEYA
+332 GSVPSSNSYMEQA
-347 AKADLDKMNDQEV
+347 AKSSAGMTLDKEI

-373 NVIETEYEIKLNYN
+373 NVIETEYEIRLNYN

-395 FAAIMVKD
+395 FAAIMIKD

-427 DWEDAITMGG
+427 DWEGAITMGG

-447 IGNTNL
+447 IGKTNL
-453 TPGGTDDTIQL
+453 TPGGTEDTMQL

-470 NVAIKRQKIKDKCS
+470 NIAIKRQKIKDKCS
-484 QKVLDNDILHQYT
+484 QKVLDNDIIHQYT

-502 KNSRSNKI
+502 KNSRASKI
-510 EIDIEDQLPLAY
+510 EIEVEDQLPLTQ
-522 DKSVVVERK
+522 DKSVSIDRK

-540 ITGVLKWRST
+540 ITGILKWRT
-550 IQAKDSKKLTLMY
+550 NIQAKDSKKLTLTY